1 MGWWKKARRLDSGRF
16 AKRIGLAWPASPSL
30 PLFRKKMETEKFICL
45 VDKITA
51 GKLPRPESSVDFIA
65 IVLLCLFPD
74 ASSEVRSY
82 VARCLVEALNVL
94 RTAEAEWKN

>member
-1 MGWWKKARRLDSGRF
+1 
-16 AKRIGLAWPASPSL
+16 
-30 PLFRKKMETEKFICL
+30 METEKFICL

-51 GKLPRPESSVDFIA
+51 GKLPRPESSVDFVA

-82 VARCLVEALNVL
+82 VARGLIEALDCL
-94 RTAEAEWKN
+94 RRSQAEFVN